1 MKSNVYLMD
10 LRAGPEE
17 SLLDKLHKLLN
28 RAGIADVVS
37 ERDLVAVKMH
47 FGEAGNTAFIPPVY
61 LRQIVS
67 DVKRVGGVPFLTDCN
82 TLYVGA
88 RSDTPHH
95 MVTAIQNGF
104 AYAVVDAPVV
114 IADGL
119 RGRSETA
126 VAINQKNF
134 TKAYIGNDITEADVL
149 LSVAHFKGHE
159 LSGFG
164 GTIKNVGMGCAS
176 RRGKLAQHST
186 VAPSVNEEACIGC
199 GTCLAHC
206 PKAAISMVDEIAA
219 LDQDKCIGCG
229 GCILMCPN
237 RAIEV
242 QWNQAIPAFLEN
254 MVEYTYGVL
263 KDKPMKSLFLNF
275 ITHVSPGCDCLSH
288 NDAPIVKDIGVL
300 ASRDPVAADQAAVDL
315 VNREPALTGSGLTT
329 NTGPGQDKFMGLY
342 PEVDW
347 AIQLAYAQQLKLG
360 TRDYRLINV

>member
-10 LRAGPEE
+10 FRAGPEE
-17 SLLDKLHKLLN
+17 NLLDKLQRLLN

-37 ERDLVAVKMH
+37 NRDLVAVKMH

-67 DVKRVGGVPFLTDCN
+67 DIKRVGGEPFLTDCN

-88 RSDTPHH
+88 RSDAPHH
-95 MVTAIQNGF
+95 LVTATQNGF
-104 AYAVVDAPVV
+104 AYAVVDAPLV

-126 VAINQKNF
+126 VSIDQKNF
-134 TKAYIGNDITEADVL
+134 ATAYVGKDITEADAL

-186 VAPSVNEEACIGC
+186 VAPSVNEDGCIGC

-206 PKAAISMVDEIAA
+206 PKAAISMLEEIAA
-219 LDQDKCIGCG
+219 IDHEKCIGCG
-229 GCILMCPN
+229 GCILMCPS

-242 QWNQAIPAFLEN
+242 QWDQTIPVFLEN

-300 ASRDPVAADQAAVDL
+300 ASRDPVAVDQAAADL
-315 VNREPALTGSGLTT
+315 VNQEPALAQSELSTH
-329 NTGPGQDKFMGLY
+329 TGPGEDKFTGLY

-347 AIQLAYAQQLKLG
+347 TIQLAYAQKIKLG
-360 TRDYRLINV
+360 SRDYRLISI